1 MKHRNPICRLRSG
14 VIAALLLSALLTGSL
29 SADDPR
35 PVRLLFAGSSSTY
48 WNDLPAEVAHVVN
61 RQMAGH
67 RGQPV
72 TAEIVGRSGSDI
84 RVYLDLDCN
93 YQYGV
98 KPG

>member
-1 MKHRNPICRLRSG
+1 M
-14 VIAALLLSALLTGSL
+14 
-29 SADDPR
+29 
-35 PVRLLFAGSSSTY
+35 
-48 WNDLPAEVAHVVN
+48 AHVVN